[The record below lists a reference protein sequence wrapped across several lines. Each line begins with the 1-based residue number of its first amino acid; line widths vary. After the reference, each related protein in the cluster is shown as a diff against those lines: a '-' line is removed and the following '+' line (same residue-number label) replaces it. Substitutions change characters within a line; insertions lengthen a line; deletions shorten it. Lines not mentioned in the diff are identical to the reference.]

1 MAADSMIVIL
11 THEHTDFDALA
22 SMLGAHKLFPEAVP
36 VLPRT
41 LNRNLR
47 EFLALYRTGLPFR
60 QQEELPRRPVDRAIV
75 VDTQSFTTVRG
86 MRPDTPGLYIDHHTW
101 QNPDEPGWQYWGDK
115 VGATATLLVEK
126 IAERSLPVT
135 QVEATL
141 LLLGIY
147 EDTGS
152 LVYVTTTPR
161 DLRASAWLLEQGANL
176 QVMRRFLHHP
186 LTPAQ
191 AELYNKLVENS
202 QVHDVAGHS
211 VVVATAYAPNYSDE
225 ISTLAHSLRDV
236 YEPDGLFLLVD
247 LDDRIQMVARSTS
260 DAVDVGR
267 IAKVLGG
274 GGHARAAAAL
284 IRNRSVDE
292 VQSHLLDL
300 LHETVKPSVMVAQI
314 MTHGN
319 PVVVPAGTTV
329 EEMAQII
336 QRYGF
341 EGYPVVDSGENG
353 KRAGPRPSQA
363 SQLRGIISRRQ
374 VDRATHHGLASHPI
388 DRYMRTGRIT
398 VTPATSIADLQRLM
412 IESGWGQIPVIDP
425 ASDQIVGIVTRTDL
439 IKLWG
444 SPAAHLRREDIALR
458 MESSLSAPLL
468 ATLRQAGQAAE
479 TLGCPLYAV
488 GGFVRDLLLGRPNA
502 DVDLVVEGNAIE
514 LARRLAKAH
523 GGRVRSHKRFGTA
536 KWILPPNDAA
546 PAAPP
551 PAAAALG
558 DSPQSLRDG
567 SQSPNPSGT
576 VPSQLINQ
584 STTHTPTG
592 LPASLDFVSAR
603 TEFYAEPTVLPT
615 VERGSI
621 KLDLHRRDF
630 TINTLA
636 INLTPGRWGEMLDF
650 YGGER
655 DLQDGLIR
663 VLHTHSF
670 VDDPTRI
677 LRAAR
682 FEQRFGFRIE
692 QRTAEL
698 IGDAVDLLDRVTPA
712 RVRHELELI
721 FAENRPEQALHR
733 LEELGVLSHIH
744 PGLCADDWIAVR
756 FEGLRAAL
764 QAHSGALPADVDQL
778 YFAIWTYRLDA
789 LAFAQLDQ
797 RLNLMRST
805 LNVLTNLQDL
815 RPQAERLTQ
824 PDLRP
829 SEIYQILQPASD
841 ASRFLL
847 PIVTAS
853 DTVAAHI
860 QRYEQ
865 TLRFVRPGTDGRDLK
880 RMGLAPGPV
889 YRQVLDAARGAW
901 MDGRISSE
909 AEERALVAD
918 LVRRL
923 LALTA
928 TGQ

>member
-1 MAADSMIVIL
+1 MAADSLTVIV

-47 EFLALYRTGLPFR
+47 EFLALYRSGLPFR
-60 QQEELPRRPVDRAIV
+60 QQEELPRRPVDRVIV

-86 MRPDTPGLYIDHHTW
+86 MKPDTPGLIIDHHTL
-101 QNPDEPGWQYWGDK
+101 PDRPEPGWRHWGGE

-126 IAERSLPVT
+126 MAERGLPVT
-135 QVEATL
+135 PVEATL

-161 DLRASAWLLEQGANL
+161 DLRAGAWLLEQGANL
-176 QVMRRFLHHP
+176 QVLRRFLHHP
-186 LTPAQ
+186 LSPAQ
-191 AELYNKLVENS
+191 AELYSKLAENS
-202 QVHDVAGHS
+202 QVYDIAGHS
-211 VVVATAYAPNYSDE
+211 VVIATAYAPDYSDE

-236 YEPDGLFLLVD
+236 YEPAGLFLLVD

-260 DAVDVGR
+260 DAVDAGR
-267 IAKVLGG
+267 IAKQLGG

-292 VQSHLLDL
+292 VQAHLLDL
-300 LHETVKPSVMVAQI
+300 LHETVKPSVTVAQI

-319 PVVVPAGTTV
+319 PVTVPSGTTI
-329 EEMAQII
+329 EEMAQVI

-341 EGYPVVDSGENG
+341 EGYPVVDSEQGQ
-353 KRAGPRPSQA
+353 RASHAG
-363 SQLRGIISRRQ
+363 QLRGIISRRQ

-398 VTPATSIADLQRLM
+398 VTPETGIADLQRLM
-412 IESGWGQIPVIDP
+412 IESGWGQIPVVDP
-425 ASDQIVGIVTRTDL
+425 ASEEIIGIVTRTDL

-444 SPAAHLRREDIALR
+444 SPAAQSRREDIALR
-458 MESSLSAPLL
+458 MESSLPAPLL
-468 ATLRQAGQAAE
+468 ATLRTAGEAAE
-479 TLGCPLYAV
+479 ALGYPLYAV
-488 GGFVRDLLLGRPNA
+488 GGFVRDLLLGRPNF

-514 LARRLAKAH
+514 LAHRLAKAH
-523 GGRVRSHKRFGTA
+523 GGRTRSHRRFGTA
-536 KWILPPNDAA
+536 KWILPNVDANSIGELHTA
-546 PAAPP
+546 RN
-551 PAAAALG
+551 G
-558 DSPQSLRDG
+558 D
-567 SQSPNPSGT
+567 
-576 VPSQLINQ
+576 
-584 STTHTPTG
+584 

-603 TEFYAEPTVLPT
+603 TEFYAEPTALPT

-630 TINTLA
+630 SINTLA
-636 INLTPGRWGEMLDF
+636 INLTPGRWGELLDF

-655 DLQDGLIR
+655 DLQEGLIR

-682 FEQRFGFRIE
+682 FEQRFGFCIE

-721 FAENRPEQALHR
+721 FAESRPEQALRR
-733 LEELGVLSHIH
+733 LEELGVLDHIH
-744 PGLCADDWIAVR
+744 PDLHVDDWIAVR
-756 FEGLRAAL
+756 FEKLRAAL
-764 QAHSGALPADVDQL
+764 PIHSGELPADVDQL
-778 YFAIWTYRLDA
+778 YFAIWTYRMEA
-789 LAFAQLDQ
+789 MAFAQLDQ

-805 LNVLTNLQDL
+805 LAVLENLHELKDDV
-815 RPQAERLTQ
+815 PRLQ
-824 PDLRP
+824 RPDLRP
-829 SEIYQILQPASD
+829 SEIYQILQPAS
-841 ASRFLL
+841 AATRFLL
-847 PIVTAS
+847 PIITGS
-853 DTVAAHI
+853 ETVQAHF

-865 TLRFVRPGTDGRDLK
+865 TLRHVRPRTDGRDLK
-880 RMGLAPGPV
+880 RMGLAPGPL
-889 YRQVLDAARGAW
+889 YRQVLDVARGAW
-901 MDGRISSE
+901 MDGAIQSE
-909 AEERALVAD
+909 AEERALVER
-918 LVRRL
+918 LVRQL
-923 LALTA
+923 LNQPA
-928 TGQ
+928 TGQP

>member
-1 MAADSMIVIL
+1 MAAESMIVIL

-36 VLPRT
+36 VLPRV

-60 QQEELPRRPVDRAIV
+60 QQEELPRRPVARAIV

-86 MRPDTPGLYIDHHTW
+86 MRPDTPGLYIDHHAW
-101 QNPDEPGWQYWGDK
+101 QNPAEPGWQYWGDQ
-115 VGATATLLVEK
+115 VGATTTLLVEK
-126 IAERSLPVT
+126 IAERSLPVN

-152 LVYVTTTPR
+152 LGYAATTPR

-176 QVMRRFLHHP
+176 QVLRRFLHHP
-186 LTPAQ
+186 LSPAQ
-191 AELYNKLVENS
+191 TELYNRLAESS
-202 QVHDVAGHS
+202 QVYDIAGHS
-211 VVVATAYAPNYSDE
+211 VVIAAAYAPNYGDE
-225 ISTLAHSLRDV
+225 ISTLAHSLRDI

-267 IAKVLGG
+267 IAKALGG

-284 IRNRSVDE
+284 IRNRRVDE
-292 VQSHLLDL
+292 VQAHLLDL
-300 LHETVKPSVMVAQI
+300 LAETVKPSVTVAQI
-314 MTHGN
+314 MTHGV
-319 PVVVPAGTTV
+319 PVVVQSGVTV

-341 EGYPVVDSGENG
+341 EGYPVVDSGDRG
-353 KRAGPRPSQA
+353 QRAGPFSSQA

-388 DRYMRTGRIT
+388 DRYMRTGVIT
-398 VTPATSIADLQRLM
+398 VTPETSIADLQRLM
-412 IESGWGQIPVIDP
+412 IESGWGQIPVVDP
-425 ASDQIVGIVTRTDL
+425 ASDQIIGIVTRTDL

-444 SPAAHLRREDIALR
+444 SPSIHSRREDIALR
-458 MESSLSAPLL
+458 LEASLPASLL
-468 ATLRQAGQAAE
+468 ATLRQAGALAE
-479 TLGCPLYAV
+479 SLGYPLYVV
-488 GGFVRDLLLGRPNA
+488 GGFVRDLLLGRANA

-514 LARRLAKAH
+514 LAIELARTY
-523 GGRVRSHKRFGTA
+523 GGRVRSHRRFGTA
-536 KWILPPNDAA
+536 KWILPDGADASQWHLVEEEQQDDQPETGRA
-546 PAAPP
+546 
-551 PAAAALG
+551 
-558 DSPQSLRDG
+558 RD
-567 SQSPNPSGT
+567 
-576 VPSQLINQ
+576 LA
-584 STTHTPTG
+584 ST
-592 LPASLDFVSAR
+592 LPASLDFVGAR
-603 TEFYAEPTVLPT
+603 TEFYAAPTALPT

-636 INLTPGRWGEMLDF
+636 INITPSRWGELLDF

-655 DLQDGLIR
+655 DLQERLIR

-677 LRAAR
+677 LRAVR

-721 FAENRPEQALHR
+721 FAESRPEQALRR
-733 LEELGVLSHIH
+733 LGELGVLDTIH
-744 PGLCADDWIAVR
+744 PGLPVDDWVAER
-756 FEGLRAAL
+756 FQRLRAAM
-764 QAHSGALPADVDQL
+764 QAHDGPLPADVDQL
-778 YFAIWTYRLDA
+778 YFAVWTYRLDA

-797 RLNLMRST
+797 RLSLMRST
-805 LNVLTNLQDL
+805 LNVLENLHEAK
-815 RPQAERLTQ
+815 RAAERLAS
-824 PDLRP
+824 PGLLP
-829 SEIYQILQPASD
+829 SEIYLILQHTSD
-841 ASRFLL
+841 ATRFLL
-847 PIVTAS
+847 PIITAS
-853 DTVAAHI
+853 PVVAEQI
-860 QRYEQ
+860 QRYQ
-865 TLRFVRPGTDGRDLK
+865 QDLRRVRLFTDGRDLK

-889 YRQVLDAARGAW
+889 YGQVLDAARSAW
-901 MDGRISSE
+901 IDGQIQSE
-909 AEERALVAD
+909 AEERRLVQQ
-918 LVRRL
+918 LVSDRL
-923 LALTA
+923 SERN
-928 TGQ
+928 QR

>member
-1 MAADSMIVIL
+1 MAADSITLIL

-22 SMLGAHKLFPEAVP
+22 SMLGAHKLFPEATP

-47 EFLALYRTGLPFR
+47 EFLALYRSALPFR
-60 QQEELPRRPVDRAIV
+60 RQEELPRRPVERVIV
-75 VDTQSFTTVRG
+75 VDTQSFITVRG
-86 MRPDTPGLYIDHHTW
+86 MRPDTPGLYIDHHAW
-101 QNPDEPGWQYWGDK
+101 QNPDEPGWQYWGDQ
-115 VGATATLLVEK
+115 VGATATLLVER
-126 IAERSLPVT
+126 IAERNLPVT

-176 QVMRRFLHHP
+176 QVLRRFLYHP

-191 AELYNKLVENS
+191 TELYNQLAEAS
-202 QVHDVAGHS
+202 QVHDIAGHA
-211 VVVATAYAPNYSDE
+211 VVIAAANAPGFSDE
-225 ISTLAHSLRDV
+225 ISTLAHTLRDV
-236 YEPDGLFLLVD
+236 YEPDGLFLLVE
-247 LDDRIQMVARSTS
+247 LGDRIQLVARSTS

-267 IAKVLGG
+267 IAKQLGG

-284 IRNRSVDE
+284 IRHRRLEE
-292 VQSHLLDL
+292 VQSQLLDL
-300 LHETVKPSVMVAQI
+300 LRETVLPSTTVAQI

-319 PVVVPAGTTV
+319 PVVVSSGATV

-341 EGYPVVDSGENG
+341 EGYPVVESGDGEQ
-353 KRAGPRPSQA
+353 RAGPRPSLG

-374 VDRATHHGLASHPI
+374 VDRATYHGLASHTI

-398 VTPATSIADLQRLM
+398 VTPHTSIADLQRLM
-412 IESGWGQIPVIDP
+412 IESGWGQIPVVDP
-425 ASDQIVGIVTRTDL
+425 ASDQIIGIVTRTDL

-444 SPAAHLRREDIALR
+444 SPATHSRREDIGLR
-458 MESSLSAPLL
+458 MEAGLPAALLS
-468 ATLRQAGQAAE
+468 TLRQAGEAAE
-479 TLGCPLYAV
+479 RLGYPLYAV
-488 GGFVRDLLLGRPNA
+488 GGFVRDLLQGRANF
-502 DVDLVVEGNAIE
+502 DVDLVVEGDAIK
-514 LARRLAKAH
+514 LARKLAQAH
-523 GGRVRSHKRFGTA
+523 GGRVRSHRRFGTA
-536 KWILPPNDAA
+536 KWILPADGDA
-546 PAAPP
+546 PAPALPVTPSPP
-551 PAAAALG
+551 HPLTLSSA
-558 DSPQSLRDG
+558 R
-567 SQSPNPSGT
+567 
-576 VPSQLINQ
+576 
-584 STTHTPTG
+584 G
-592 LPASLDFVSAR
+592 LPSSLDFVSAR
-603 TEFYAEPTVLPT
+603 TEFYAEPTALPT

-636 INLTPGRWGEMLDF
+636 IALTPGRWGELLDF

-655 DLQDGLIR
+655 DLQQGLIR

-682 FEQRFGFRIE
+682 FEQRFGFHIE

-698 IGDAVDLLDRVTPA
+698 ISDAVALLDRVTPA

-721 FAENRPEQALHR
+721 FAEERPEQALRR
-733 LEELGVLSHIH
+733 LGELGVLAHIH
-744 PGLCADDWIAVR
+744 PGLHVDDWVVER
-756 FEGLRAAL
+756 FHRLRAAMS
-764 QAHSGALPADVDQL
+764 AHSGPLPSDVDQL
-778 YFAIWTYRLDA
+778 YFAVWTYRMDA

-805 LNVLTNLQDL
+805 LTLLENLHELKPHVQ
-815 RPQAERLTQ
+815 RLAQ
-824 PDLRP
+824 PDLP
-829 SEIYQILQPASD
+829 PNEICQILLPASH
-841 ASRFLL
+841 SVRFLL

-853 DTVAAHI
+853 EQVATHI
-860 QRYEQ
+860 QRYDQ
-865 TLRFVRPGTDGRDLK
+865 TLRFVRPFTDGRDLK
-880 RMGLAPGPV
+880 RMGLAPGPI

-901 MDGRISSE
+901 LDGRISSE

-918 LVRRL
+918 LVAQVRAARD
-923 LALTA
+923 
-928 TGQ
+928 

>member
-1 MAADSMIVIL
+1 MAAESMIVIL

-36 VLPRT
+36 VLPRV

-60 QQEELPRRPVDRAIV
+60 QQEELPRRPVERAIV

-86 MRPDTPGLYIDHHTW
+86 MRPDTPGLYIDHHAW
-101 QNPDEPGWQYWGDK
+101 QNPEEPGWDYWGDQ

-126 IAERSLPVT
+126 IAERSLPVN

-152 LVYVTTTPR
+152 LVYVATTPR

-176 QVMRRFLHHP
+176 QVLRRFLHHP
-186 LTPAQ
+186 LSPAQ
-191 AELYNKLVENS
+191 TELYNELAENS

-211 VVVATAYAPNYSDE
+211 VVIAAAYAPNYGDE
-225 ISTLAHSLRDV
+225 ISTLAHNLRDI

-247 LDDRIQMVARSTS
+247 LGDRIQMVARSTS

-267 IAKVLGG
+267 IAKALGG

-284 IRNRSVDE
+284 IRHRRVGE
-292 VQSHLLDL
+292 VQEQLLGL
-300 LHETVKPSVMVAQI
+300 LAESVKPSVTVAQI

-319 PVVVPAGTTV
+319 PIVVQSGAAV

-341 EGYPVVDSGENG
+341 EGYPVVGGSDDD
-353 KRAGPRPSQA
+353 KRAGPFPSQA
-363 SQLRGIISRRQ
+363 GQLRGIISRRQ

-388 DRYMRTGRIT
+388 DRYMRTGAIT
-398 VTPATSIADLQRLM
+398 VTPETGIADLQRLM
-412 IESGWGQIPVIDP
+412 IESGWGQIPVVDP
-425 ASDQIVGIVTRTDL
+425 ASDQIIGIVTRTDL

-444 SPAAHLRREDIALR
+444 SPSIHSRREDIALR
-458 MESSLSAPLL
+458 LEASLPASLL
-468 ATLRQAGQAAE
+468 DTLRQAGALAE
-479 TLGCPLYAV
+479 TLGYPLYLV
-488 GGFVRDLLLGRPNA
+488 GGFVRDLLLGRVNA

-514 LARRLAKAH
+514 LAIELARTH

-536 KWILPPNDAA
+536 KWILPDDADA
-546 PAAPP
+546 DEWHLVEEEQDDEQEHRRA
-551 PAAAALG
+551 G
-558 DSPQSLRDG
+558 DR
-567 SQSPNPSGT
+567 T
-576 VPSQLINQ
+576 
-584 STTHTPTG
+584 ST
-592 LPASLDFVSAR
+592 LPASLDFVGAR
-603 TEFYAEPTVLPT
+603 TEFYAAPTALPT

-636 INLTPGRWGEMLDF
+636 INITPSRWGELLDF

-655 DLQDGLIR
+655 DLQERLIR

-677 LRAAR
+677 LRAVR
-682 FEQRFGFRIE
+682 FEQRFDFLIE

-721 FAENRPEQALHR
+721 FAESRPEQALRR
-733 LEELGVLSHIH
+733 LGELGVLDIIH
-744 PGLCADDWIAVR
+744 PGLPVDDWVDAR
-756 FEGLRAAL
+756 FVGLRSAM
-764 QAHSGALPADVDQL
+764 QAHSGPLPADVDQL
-778 YFAIWTYRLDA
+778 YFAVWTYRLDA
-789 LAFAQLDQ
+789 LAFAQLDL

-805 LNVLTNLQDL
+805 LNLLTNLQEL
-815 RPQAERLTQ
+815 RPQMERLAQ

-829 SEIYQILQPASD
+829 SEIYQLVQPASD
-841 ASRFLL
+841 AVRFLL
-847 PIVTAS
+847 PVVAAS
-853 DTVAAHI
+853 QQVAAHI
-860 QRYEQ
+860 QHYEQ
-865 TLRFVRPGTDGRDLK
+865 TLRFVRPVTDGRDLK

-901 MDGRISSE
+901 MDGRIQSE
-909 AEERALVAD
+909 AEERRLVDGLVAE
-918 LVRRL
+918 
-923 LALTA
+923 AL
-928 TGQ
+928 GYHSG

>member
-1 MAADSMIVIL
+1 MAEDRFTVIL

-60 QQEELPRRPVDRAIV
+60 QQEELPRRQVDRAIV

-86 MRPDTPGLYIDHHTW
+86 MRPDTPGLFIDHHAW
-101 QNPDEPGWQYWGDK
+101 QRPDDSNWQYWGEE

-126 IAERSLPVT
+126 IAERGISVNK
-135 QVEATL
+135 VEATL

-152 LVYVTTTPR
+152 LIYVTTTPR

-176 QVMRRFLHHP
+176 QVLRRFLHHA
-186 LTPAQ
+186 LSPAQ
-191 AELYNKLVENS
+191 ADLYNKLAEKS
-202 QVHDVAGHS
+202 QVHDIAGHS
-211 VVVATAYAPNYSDE
+211 VVIATAYAPNYSDE

-236 YEPDGLFLLVD
+236 YEPAGLFLLVD

-267 IAKVLGG
+267 IAKELGG

-284 IRNRSVDE
+284 IRNRRVDE
-292 VQSHLLDL
+292 VQAHLLDL
-300 LHETVKPSVMVAQI
+300 LHETVRPSVTVAQI

-319 PVVVPAGTTV
+319 PVTVPSGTTV
-329 EEMAQII
+329 DEMAQII

-341 EGYPVVDSGENG
+341 EGYPVVEGDDG
-353 KRAGPRPSQA
+353 KRAGPRASHA

-398 VTPATSIADLQRLM
+398 VTPETSIADLQRLM
-412 IESGWGQIPVIDP
+412 IESGWGQIPVVDP
-425 ASDQIVGIVTRTDL
+425 ASDQIIGIVTRTDL

-444 SPAAHLRREDIALR
+444 SPAAYSRREDIALR
-458 MESSLSAPLL
+458 MESSLPPALL
-468 ATLRQAGQAAE
+468 ATLRQAGEAAE
-479 TLGCPLYAV
+479 ALGYPLYTV
-488 GGFVRDLLLGRPNA
+488 GGFVRDLLLGRPNF

-523 GGRVRSHKRFGTA
+523 GGRVRDHKRFGTA
-536 KWILPPNDAA
+536 KWILPPAGA
-546 PAAPP
+546 
-551 PAAAALG
+551 
-558 DSPQSLRDG
+558 
-567 SQSPNPSGT
+567 QSPSAQVTQGPNHPEFRS
-576 VPSQLINQ
+576 
-584 STTHTPTG
+584 PTRAPNG
-592 LPASLDFVSAR
+592 LPASLDFGTAR

-636 INLTPGRWGEMLDF
+636 INLTPARWGELVDF

-655 DLQDGLIR
+655 DLQEGLVR

-682 FEQRFGFRIE
+682 FEQRFGFHIE

-721 FAENRPEQALHR
+721 FAEGKPEQALRR

-744 PGLCADDWIAVR
+744 PGLHVDDWIATR
-756 FEGLRAAL
+756 FEGLRTAM
-764 QAHSGALPADVDQL
+764 QATSDDLPADADQL

-805 LNVLTNLQDL
+805 LNVLENLHEL
-815 RPQAERLTQ
+815 RPYVERLAQTE
-824 PDLRP
+824 LLP
-829 SEIYQILQPASD
+829 SEIYQILHPASD
-841 ASRFLL
+841 TTRFLL
-847 PIVTAS
+847 PIISAS
-853 DTVAAHI
+853 ATVAAHI
-860 QRYEQ
+860 RRYEQ
-865 TLRFVRPGTDGRDLK
+865 ELRHVRPITDGRDLK

-889 YRQVLDAARGAW
+889 YRMVLDAARSAW
-901 MDGRISSE
+901 MDGRISNE

-918 LVRRL
+918 LVRSQMSQ
-923 LALTA
+923 
-928 TGQ
+928 GFPIPG

>member
-1 MAADSMIVIL
+1 MAAESITLIL

-47 EFLALYRTGLPFR
+47 EFLALYRSGLPFR
-60 QQEELPRRPVDRAIV
+60 RQEELPRRPVERVIV

-86 MRPDTPGLYIDHHTW
+86 MRPDTPGLYIDHHAW

-115 VGATATLLVEK
+115 VGATATLLVER
-126 IAERSLPVT
+126 IAERNLPVT

-176 QVMRRFLHHP
+176 QVLRRFLYHP

-191 AELYNKLVENS
+191 TELYSKLTETS
-202 QVHDVAGHS
+202 QVVDIAGHS
-211 VVVATAYAPNYSDE
+211 VVIAAASAPGFSDE

-247 LDDRIQMVARSTS
+247 LGDRLQMVARSTS
-260 DAVDVGR
+260 DAIDVGH
-267 IAKVLGG
+267 IAKQLGG

-284 IRNRSVDE
+284 IRHRRLED
-292 VQSHLLDL
+292 VQRQLVELLR
-300 LHETVKPSVMVAQI
+300 ETVKPSVTVAQI
-314 MTHGN
+314 VTHGA
-319 PVVVPAGTTV
+319 PVIVPSGATV

-336 QRYGF
+336 RRYGF
-341 EGYPVVDSGENG
+341 EGYPVVESGDSGQ
-353 KRAGPRPSQA
+353 RAGPRPSQA

-374 VDRATHHGLASHPI
+374 VDRATYHGLASHPI
-388 DRYMRTGRIT
+388 DRYMRTGHIT
-398 VTPATSIADLQRLM
+398 VTPETSITDLQRLM
-412 IESGWGQIPVIDP
+412 IESGWGQIPVVDP
-425 ASDQIVGIVTRTDL
+425 ASDQIIGIVTRTDL

-444 SPAAHLRREDIALR
+444 SPAAHSRREDISLR
-458 MESSLSAPLL
+458 MEAGLPAPLL
-468 ATLRQAGQAAE
+468 TTLRQAGQSAE
-479 TLGCPLYAV
+479 QLGYPLYAV
-488 GGFVRDLLLGRPNA
+488 GGFVRDLLLGRANF
-502 DVDLVVEGNAIE
+502 DVDLVVEGDAIK
-514 LARRLAKAH
+514 LARGLAQVH
-523 GGRVRSHKRFGTA
+523 GGRVRSHKRFGAA
-536 KWILPPNDAA
+536 KWILPGDDADQPA
-546 PAAPP
+546 PDSGVSAPPDDLTPSDHPEAAAVPHPAALSS
-551 PAAAALG
+551 ARAL
-558 DSPQSLRDG
+558 
-567 SQSPNPSGT
+567 PS
-576 VPSQLINQ
+576 
-584 STTHTPTG
+584 
-592 LPASLDFVSAR
+592 SLDFVSAR
-603 TEFYAEPTVLPT
+603 TEFYAEPTALPT

-636 INLTPGRWGEMLDF
+636 IALTPGRWGELLDF

-655 DLQDGLIR
+655 DLQQGLIR

-682 FEQRFGFRIE
+682 FEQRFGFQIE

-698 IGDAVDLLDRVTPA
+698 ISDAVALLDRVTPA
-712 RVRHELELI
+712 RVRHEIELI
-721 FAENRPEQALHR
+721 FAEERPEQALRR
-733 LEELGVLSHIH
+733 LGELGVLDHIH
-744 PGLCADDWIAVR
+744 PELHVDDWVVER
-756 FEGLRAAL
+756 FQRLRAAM
-764 QAHSGALPADVDQL
+764 QAHSGPLSSDVDQL

-805 LNVLTNLQDL
+805 LTLLRNLHEL
-815 RPQAERLTQ
+815 KPHLPRLAQ
-824 PDLRP
+824 PDLPP
-829 SEIYQILQPASD
+829 SEIYRILLDASD
-841 ASRFLL
+841 GSRFLL
-847 PIVTAS
+847 PIITAS
-853 DTVAAHI
+853 AEVAGHI

-865 TLRFVRPGTDGRDLK
+865 TLRFVRPFTDGRDLK
-880 RMGLAPGPV
+880 RMGLAPGPL
-889 YRQVLDAARGAW
+889 YRQVLDAARSAW
-901 MDGRISSE
+901 LDGRISSE

-918 LVRRL
+918 LAAQAR
-923 LALTA
+923 AA
-928 TGQ
+928 A